1 MRKIGI
7 FFYGELFPTDEGNKR
22 LTREILTYLSQDPEL
37 QVSLVLVSNKNID
50 LELYQT
56 ICKELIVLPVPT
68 ASKVLHGLNYIFGKS
83 GIPVIQGLVYALY
96 FRYRLRK
103 WFPQLDHILLNYIH
117 WRLMIPGAARRKTTV
132 ITHDL
137 QFFRLMSFSR
147 LKNRALRAIQEYLLR
162 KSELH
167 CLRKFAHVAVLA
179 DYESDILKGYG
190 FPMEKVVK
198 IGLPLTPIVTKE
210 VEADDAFYD
219 FIMIAGNSLQNES
232 GLRYFIDRIAIR
244 LPHFPRIAVAGAL
257 SKGAY
262 CRSLLEK
269 WPDQITLLGFV
280 ENVNAVYV
288 QSKLAI
294 GTLVKG
300 SGIKVKNVE
309 AMMNG
314 KCVVGTAKGFEGIP
328 ISEASCVLVTEEDNK
343 LVLIQK
349 LLDDRELRNRYGAEA
364 RRKLE
369 TAFAPE
375 NCLAELFEI
384 LKQ

>member
-37 QVSLVLVSNKNID
+37 QVSLVLVSNKKID

-68 ASKVLHGLNYIFGKS
+68 DSKVLHGLNYIFGRS
-83 GIPVIQGLVYALY
+83 GIPVIRGLVYALY
-96 FRYRLRK
+96 FRFRLRK

-117 WRLMIPGAARRKTTV
+117 WHLMIPGAALRKTTV

-137 QFFRLMSFSR
+137 QFFRSMSFS
-147 LKNRALRAIQEYLLR
+147 KIENRVLRAIQEYLLR

-167 CLRKFAHVAVLA
+167 CLRKFGHVAVLA
-179 DYESDILKGYG
+179 DYECDILKKSG

-198 IGLPLTPIVTKE
+198 IGLPLTPVSPRETD
-210 VEADDAFYD
+210 VDDTRYD
-219 FIMIAGNSLQNES
+219 FVMIAGNSLQNEL
-232 GLRYFIDRIAIR
+232 GLKYFIDRIAMR

-257 SKGAY
+257 SGSAY
-262 CRSLLEK
+262 CRSLFDR
-269 WPDQITLLGFV
+269 WPEQIALLGFV
-280 ENVNAVYV
+280 EDVKELYA

-328 ISEASCVLVTEEDNK
+328 ISEASCVFVTDEDNK
-343 LVLIQK
+343 TALIQR

-375 NCLAELFEI
+375 NCLAGLLGI

>member
-68 ASKVLHGLNYIFGKS
+68 DSKVLHGLNYIFGRS
-83 GIPVIQGLVYALY
+83 GIPVLQGLVYALY

-103 WFPQLDHILLNYIH
+103 WFPRLDHILFNYIH
-117 WRLMIPGAARRKTTV
+117 WHLMIPKGARQKTTV

-147 LKNRALRAIQEYLLR
+147 LRNHLSRTVEEYLLR
-162 KSELH
+162 KSELY

-179 DYESDILKGYG
+179 DYESDILKKYG

-198 IGLPLTPIVTKE
+198 IGLPLAPIPAKE
-210 VEADDAFYD
+210 IEVQDTCYD
-219 FIMIAGNSLQNES
+219 FIMIAGNSLQNEL
-232 GLRYFIDRIAIR
+232 GLRYFIDRIATR
-244 LPHFPRIAVAGAL
+244 LPCFPKIAVAGTL
-257 SKGAY
+257 SNGTY
-262 CRSLLEK
+262 CRSLHEK
-269 WPDQITLLGFV
+269 RPKQIILLGFV
-280 ENVNAVYV
+280 EDTKSVYV

-328 ISEASCVLVTEEDNK
+328 ISDDSCIFVSEKDNK
-343 LVLIQK
+343 LALIQR
-349 LLDDRELRNRYGAEA
+349 LLTDRELRLQYGTQA

-369 TAFAPE
+369 TAFSPR
-375 NCLAELFEI
+375 NCLAALHEI
-384 LKQ
+384 LIH